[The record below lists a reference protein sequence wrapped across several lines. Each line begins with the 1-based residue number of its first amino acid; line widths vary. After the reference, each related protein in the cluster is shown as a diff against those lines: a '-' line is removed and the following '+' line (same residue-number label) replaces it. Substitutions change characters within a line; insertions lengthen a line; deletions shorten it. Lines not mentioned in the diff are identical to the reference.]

1 MASNIPVI
9 VQGNSFNLAIPLQIY
24 IIDDDQ
30 MELQDYTPDPTD
42 QISIQ
47 LKGSRRNY
55 TYTPTDVTDNVC
67 TIALGGYELAD
78 NYGVVVSVVKANG
91 QRLRS
96 FRTDQFFIV
105 ESSDDLTQDDIIQGL
120 EENVIYLNS
129 SIFVAGADGRGIES
143 IIKTSTSGLVDT
155 YTITYS
161 DATTST
167 FAVTNGAQGEPGATI
182 ESVEK
187 TATAGLVDTY
197 TITMTDGNTF
207 DFEVTN
213 GMNGVDLGLATIVDD
228 LTTGGATNVLSAEQG
243 KVLNEKVT
251 FGTIASWGSASG
263 TGTYLAKYGW
273 PVFKPLDVACKV
285 TKMYFKEDYTS
296 TLQSD
301 TAFEVYVAT
310 LNDAKT
316 TYTLTSKVTATLVAG
331 ESSVDLDIDLP
342 ANSSLVANFG
352 QSNQSNFIPNRGT
365 LSDDD
370 AYPQGYFNLNFIAVG
385 RTATAN
391 STYSKN
397 AWGVKFDY
405 LISSDIKP
413 FILEQSERIDALEDN
428 VDMREVT
435 YDRPTILLATGSSLT
450 DTHEAYNGGA
460 WLDMLNDMVD
470 VVIVNTGK
478 SGGSRQYSFQ
488 YLTQGSTIKH
498 DITNTVGNLR
508 PTYVMVFNTANMA
521 GSNAVGVGALPDL
534 EYGLNIV
541 RTIGGQLIMG
551 SELPMFHSG
560 AEFDQTYTSFCRKH
574 NILVSPYARLAEILR
589 SDSPYTGFNDGV
601 HEGYRGKSYALTH
614 YDLLK
619 ILPIRKSIKMY
630 AVRPDYQNGSPT
642 YSQLIYDNN
651 EERFV
656 KFHAIK
662 QGEGYFVGTKHVDNL
677 DSSDY
682 DTATGTSGG
691 TDGTLGEGSSFTSIL
706 QRGGAVTFN
715 NFALCEVILDRIN
728 CSKGEFKCVCS
739 ANPSA
744 VYIATN
750 KSSFATPMSE
760 WTLVEHTY
768 VTEGNFTWVKF
779 SINRS
784 GKDFQTYDKVR
795 ILICGSGNF
804 TVARPSFSNYDGD
817 LKPDIEPLRDY
828 HIRQYGAELLA
839 KTSCEDGW
847 TMGGNA
853 SVQSLPTEIANYS
866 GYNSVKSHIEL
877 ASDSDY
883 CTKSVAITQPCSKVA
898 VRVVANLFPK
908 IATSRTF
915 SQMTDAQKA
924 KYISTTPTITEF
936 GYNFG
941 TLRVSFGNGAVKEF
955 TMWPGWFEYYQ
966 EVDVAPTDTS
976 LTLKIERLLAKDG
989 ITTNSDFN
997 VFIHNVSV
1005 QKID

>member
-1 MASNIPVI
+1 MTALFIKKRSVSKARCE
-9 VQGNSFNLAIPLQIY
+9 GNA
-24 IIDDDQ
+24 
-30 MELQDYTPDPTD
+30 
-42 QISIQ
+42 
-47 LKGSRRNY
+47 
-55 TYTPTDVTDNVC
+55 
-67 TIALGGYELAD
+67 
-78 NYGVVVSVVKANG
+78 
-91 QRLRS
+91 
-96 FRTDQFFIV
+96 
-105 ESSDDLTQDDIIQGL
+105 
-120 EENVIYLNS
+120 
-129 SIFVAGADGRGIES
+129 
-143 IIKTSTSGLVDT
+143 
-155 YTITYS
+155 
-161 DATTST
+161 
-167 FAVTNGAQGEPGATI
+167 
-182 ESVEK
+182 
-187 TATAGLVDTY
+187 
-197 TITMTDGNTF
+197 
-207 DFEVTN
+207 
-213 GMNGVDLGLATIVDD
+213 
-228 LTTGGATNVLSAEQG
+228 LSAEMG
-243 KVLNEKVT
+243 KELNEKT
-251 FGTIASWGSASG
+251 SFAESFAWGGTTGETYSYG
-263 TGTYLAKYGW
+263 TLAW

-285 TKMYFKEDYTS
+285 TKMYVNETYAE
-296 TLQSD
+296 TLESD
-301 TAFEVYVAT
+301 TTISLYVAS
-310 LNDAKT
+310 LNEEKT
-316 TYTLTSKVTATLVAG
+316 AYTLTSKVTATLTAG

-342 ANSSLVANFG
+342 ANHSLFVKFG
-352 QSNQSNFIPNRGT
+352 AAATQKAFMLNRGT
-365 LSDDD
+365 LSADD
-370 AYPQGYFNLNFIAVG
+370 AYPQGSKNVDYIAVG
-385 RTATAN
+385 NTISTN
-391 STYSKN
+391 SQYSIRSW
-397 AWGVKFDY
+397 AVKFDY
-405 LISSDIKP
+405 QIGSDIKP
-413 FILEQSERIDALEDN
+413 FILAQSERIGALENN
-428 VDMREVT
+428 VDVREVT

-450 DTHEAYNGGA
+450 DTHEAYKGGA

-478 SGGSRQYSFQ
+478 SGHTRQQNFQ
-488 YLTQGSTIKH
+488 NLVSSYGLQH
-498 DITNTVGNLR
+498 DVNNTTGNLR
-508 PTYVMVFNTANMA
+508 PTYVMVSNTANMP
-521 GSNAVGVGALPDL
+521 GSDAVGVGALPDL

-551 SELPMFHSG
+551 SELAMYHSG

-574 NILVSPYARLAEILR
+574 NILVSPYARIGSLLR
-589 SDSPYTGFNDGV
+589 SDSPYTGFNNGV
-601 HEGYRGKSYALTH
+601 HEGYRGKSYALAH

-619 ILPIRKSIKMY
+619 ILPIRKSIKMF
-630 AVRPDYQNGSPT
+630 AVRPDYQGGSPT
-642 YSQLIYDNN
+642 YDQLIYDNN

-662 QGEGYFVGTKHVDNL
+662 QGEGRWQGTKHVDNI

-715 NFALCEVILDRIN
+715 NFALCEAILDRIN

-739 ANPSA
+739 VNPSA

-768 VTEGNFTWVKF
+768 ATEGNFTWVKF

-784 GKDFQTYDKVR
+784 GKDFQAYDKVR
-795 ILICGSGNF
+795 ILICGSGDF
-804 TVARPSFSNYDGD
+804 TIARPSFSGYDGD
-817 LKPDIEPLRDY
+817 LKPDTEPLRDY
-828 HIRQYGAELLA
+828 HIRQYGTELLA

-866 GYNSVKSHIEL
+866 GYNNVKSHIEL

-941 TLRVSFGNGAVKEF
+941 TLRVSLGGGAVKDF

-997 VFIHNVSV
+997 VFVHDVSV
-1005 QKID
+1005 QKIG

>member
-1 MASNIPVI
+1 MAEQVY
-9 VQGNSFNLAIPLQIY
+9 NSVHTGEQIDAAVAWLQIHA
-24 IIDDDQ
+24 Q
-30 MELQDYTPDPTD
+30 D
-42 QISIQ
+42 QICGGAVSGTTIETPENPTYWFAPA
-47 LKGSRRNY
+47 G
-55 TYTPTDVTDNVC
+55 TYTCGSQTI
-67 TIALGGYELAD
+67 TIASGNLG
-78 NYGVVVSVVKANG
+78 
-91 QRLRS
+91 
-96 FRTDQFFIV
+96 
-105 ESSDDLTQDDIIQGL
+105 IISYDGSQW
-120 EENVIYLNS
+120 S
-129 SIFVAGADGRGIES
+129 SISFYV
-143 IIKTSTSGLVDT
+143 
-155 YTITYS
+155 
-161 DATTST
+161 
-167 FAVTNGAQGEPGATI
+167 GATDI
-182 ESVEK
+182 V
-187 TATAGLVDTY
+187 
-197 TITMTDGNTF
+197 N
-207 DFEVTN
+207 DFSGGVTK
-213 GMNGVDLGLATIVDD
+213 A
-228 LTTGGATNVLSAEQG
+228 LSAEMG
-243 KVLNEKVT
+243 KELNEKVT
-251 FGTIASWGSASG
+251 FGTTASWGSASG
-263 TGTYLAKYGW
+263 TGTYLAQYGW

-285 TKMYFKEDYTS
+285 TKIYFREDYTS
-296 TLQSD
+296 SLQSD
-301 TAFEVYVAT
+301 TGFQLFVAE

-316 TYTLTSKVTATLVAG
+316 VYTLTSKVTATLVAG

-342 ANSSLVANFG
+342 ANSSLYANFG
-352 QSNQSNFIPNRGT
+352 QNIQSNFIPNRGT

-370 AYPQGYFNLNFIAVG
+370 AYPQGYFILNFIAVG
-385 RTATAN
+385 KTSTAN
-391 STYSKN
+391 STYSKR

-413 FILEQSERIDALEDN
+413 FVLAQSERIDALESN
-428 VDMREVT
+428 VDVREVT

-478 SGGSRQYSFQ
+478 SGASRQYNFQ
-488 YLTQGSTIKH
+488 YLTTGSTVKH
-498 DITNTVGNLR
+498 DTTNTIGNLR
-508 PTYVMVFNTANMA
+508 PTYVMVFNTSNMA
-521 GSNAVGVGALPDL
+521 GSDAVGVGALPDL

-551 SELPMFHSG
+551 SEVPMFHNG
-560 AEFDQTYTSFCRKH
+560 KEFDQTYTSFCRKH

-589 SDSPYTGFNDGV
+589 SDSPYTGFNSGV
-601 HEGYRGKSYALTH
+601 HEGYRGKSYALAH

-619 ILPIRKSIKMY
+619 ILPIKKSIKMY

-662 QGEGYFVGTKHVDNL
+662 QGEGYFVGTKHVDNI

-779 SINRS
+779 SINRT
-784 GKDFQTYDKVR
+784 GKDFQAFDKVR
-795 ILICGSGNF
+795 ILICGSGDF
-804 TVARPSFSNYDGD
+804 TIARPSFSGYDGD
-817 LKPDIEPLRDY
+817 LKPDLEPLRDY

-866 GYNSVKSHIEL
+866 GYNNVKSHIEL

-883 CTKSVAITQPCSKVA
+883 CTKAVAITQPCSKVA

-941 TLRVSFGNGAVKEF
+941 TLRVSLGNGAVKDF
-955 TMWPGWFEYYQ
+955 TMWPGWCEYYQ
-966 EVDVAPTDTS
+966 EVDVAPSDTS

-997 VFIHNVSV
+997 VFVHHVSV
-1005 QKID
+1005 RKIG

>member
-1 MASNIPVI
+1 M
-9 VQGNSFNLAIPLQIY
+9 
-24 IIDDDQ
+24 
-30 MELQDYTPDPTD
+30 
-42 QISIQ
+42 
-47 LKGSRRNY
+47 
-55 TYTPTDVTDNVC
+55 
-67 TIALGGYELAD
+67 
-78 NYGVVVSVVKANG
+78 
-91 QRLRS
+91 
-96 FRTDQFFIV
+96 
-105 ESSDDLTQDDIIQGL
+105 
-120 EENVIYLNS
+120 
-129 SIFVAGADGRGIES
+129 
-143 IIKTSTSGLVDT
+143 
-155 YTITYS
+155 
-161 DATTST
+161 
-167 FAVTNGAQGEPGATI
+167 
-182 ESVEK
+182 
-187 TATAGLVDTY
+187 
-197 TITMTDGNTF
+197 
-207 DFEVTN
+207 
-213 GMNGVDLGLATIVDD
+213 
-228 LTTGGATNVLSAEQG
+228 G

-251 FGTIASWGSASG
+251 FGTTASWGSASG
-263 TGTYLAKYGW
+263 TGTYLAQYGW

-296 TLQSD
+296 TLQSN
-301 TAFEVYVAT
+301 TTFTLFVAT

-316 TYTLTSKVTATLVAG
+316 VYTLTSSVSATLVAG

-352 QSNQSNFIPNRGT
+352 QSNQSNFIPNNGT

-391 STYSKN
+391 STYSKRS
-397 AWGVKFDY
+397 WGVKFDY

-413 FILEQSERIDALEDN
+413 FILAQSERIGALEDN
-428 VDMREVT
+428 VDVREVT

-470 VVIVNTGK
+470 VVIVNAGK
-478 SGGSRQYSFQ
+478 SGASRQYNFQ
-488 YLTQGSTIKH
+488 HLVSSSTIQH
-498 DITNTVGNLR
+498 DDYNTVGNLK

-521 GSNAVGVGALPDL
+521 DDNAVGVGALPDL

-551 SELPMFHSG
+551 SEVPMFHSG
-560 AEFDQTYTSFCRKH
+560 KEFDQTYTSFCRKH
-574 NILVSPYARLAEILR
+574 NILVSPYARLAGILR
-589 SDSPYTGFNDGV
+589 SDSPYTGFNSGV

-619 ILPIRKSIKMY
+619 ILPIKKSIKMY
-630 AVRPDYQNGSPT
+630 AVRPDYQGGSPT
-642 YSQLIYDNN
+642 YAQLIYDNN

-662 QGEGYFVGTKHVDNL
+662 QGEGSWVGTKHADNL

-691 TDGTLGEGSSFTSIL
+691 TDGTLGYGSSFTSKL
-706 QRGGAVTFN
+706 QRGVAVTFSD
-715 NFALCEVILDRIN
+715 FALCEVILDRIN

-784 GKDFQTYDKVR
+784 GKDFQAYDKVR
-795 ILICGSGNF
+795 ILICGSGDF
-804 TVARPSFSNYDGD
+804 TIARPSFSGYDGD
-817 LKPDIEPLRDY
+817 LKPDLEPLRDY

-877 ASDSDY
+877 ESDSDY
-883 CTKSVAITQPCSKVA
+883 CTKAVAITQPCSKVA

-915 SQMTDAQKA
+915 SQMTSAELD
-924 KYISTTPTITEF
+924 KYISDTPTITEF

-941 TLRVSFGNGAVKEF
+941 TLRVSLGNGSVKDF
-955 TMWPGWFEYYQ
+955 TMWPGWCEYYQ

-976 LTLKIERLLAKDG
+976 LTLKIERLLAKVG

-997 VFIHNVSV
+997 VFIHDVSV
-1005 QKID
+1005 QKIG

>member
-1 MASNIPVI
+1 M
-9 VQGNSFNLAIPLQIY
+9 
-24 IIDDDQ
+24 
-30 MELQDYTPDPTD
+30 
-42 QISIQ
+42 
-47 LKGSRRNY
+47 RN
-55 TYTPTDVTDNVC
+55 
-67 TIALGGYELAD
+67 A
-78 NYGVVVSVVKANG
+78 
-91 QRLRS
+91 
-96 FRTDQFFIV
+96 
-105 ESSDDLTQDDIIQGL
+105 
-120 EENVIYLNS
+120 
-129 SIFVAGADGRGIES
+129 
-143 IIKTSTSGLVDT
+143 
-155 YTITYS
+155 
-161 DATTST
+161 
-167 FAVTNGAQGEPGATI
+167 
-182 ESVEK
+182 
-187 TATAGLVDTY
+187 
-197 TITMTDGNTF
+197 
-207 DFEVTN
+207 
-213 GMNGVDLGLATIVDD
+213 
-228 LTTGGATNVLSAEQG
+228 LSAEMG
-243 KVLNEKVT
+243 KELNEKMS
-251 FGTIASWGSASG
+251 FAEEFSWGGTTGSSATLG
-263 TGTYLAKYGW
+263 QYAW
-273 PVFKPLDVACKV
+273 PVFRPLDKACKV
-285 TKMYFKEDYTS
+285 TKMYVNEAYAQ

-301 TAFEVYVAT
+301 TNFGLYVAE
-310 LNDAKT
+310 LNEAKT
-316 TYTLTSKVTATLVAG
+316 VYTLTSKVVATLAVG
-331 ESSVDLDIDLP
+331 ESSIDLDIDLP
-342 ANSSLVANFG
+342 ANSSLFVV
-352 QSNQSNFIPNRGT
+352 STNQSNFMLNRGT

-370 AYPQGYFNLNFIAVG
+370 AYPQAYASTAFIAVG
-385 RTATAN
+385 KTYTAN
-391 STYSKN
+391 SSYSRYGW
-397 AWGVKFDY
+397 AIEFDY
-405 LISSDIKP
+405 EISSDIKP
-413 FILEQSERIDALEDN
+413 FILAQSERIDALESN
-428 VDMREVT
+428 VDVREVT
-435 YDRPTILLATGSSLT
+435 FDRPTILLATGSSLT
-450 DTHEAYNGGA
+450 DTHESYNGGA

-478 SGGSRQYSFQ
+478 SGHTRQQNFQ
-488 YLTQGSTIKH
+488 NLTSSHTITH
-498 DITNTVGNLR
+498 DDSNTVGNLR

-521 GSNAVGVGALPDL
+521 GDNAVGVGALPDL

-551 SELPMFHSG
+551 SELPMFHNG

-574 NILVSPYARLAEILR
+574 NILVSPYARIANLLR
-589 SDSPYTGFNDGV
+589 SDSPYTGFNNGV
-601 HEGYRGKSYALTH
+601 HEGFRGKSYALAH

-619 ILPIRKSIKMY
+619 ILPIKKSIKMF
-630 AVRPDYQNGSPT
+630 AVRPDYQGGSPT
-642 YSQLIYDNN
+642 YDQLIYDNN

-662 QGEGYFVGTKHVDNL
+662 QGEGSWKGTKHIDNL
-677 DSSDY
+677 DSSNY
-682 DTATGTSGG
+682 DTATGTSDGQ
-691 TDGTLGEGSSFTSIL
+691 DGTLGYGSSFTSKL
-706 QRGGAVTFN
+706 QRGVAVTFN
-715 NFALCEVILDRIN
+715 KYALCEVILDRIN
-728 CSKGEFKCVCS
+728 CSMGEFKCVCS

-828 HIRQYGAELLA
+828 HIRQYGEELLA

-883 CTKSVAITQPCSKVA
+883 CTKAVAITQPCSKVA

-941 TLRVSFGNGAVKEF
+941 TLRVSLGGGAVKDF

-989 ITTNSDFN
+989 ITTNSGFN
-997 VFIHNVSV
+997 VFVHDVSV
-1005 QKID
+1005 QKIG

>member
-1 MASNIPVI
+1 MANKTVYPF
-9 VQGNSFNLAIPLQIY
+9 G
-24 IIDDDQ
+24 
-30 MELQDYTPDPTD
+30 TGG
-42 QISIQ
+42 Q
-47 LKGSRRNY
+47 L
-55 TYTPTDVTDNVC
+55 P
-67 TIALGGYELAD
+67 
-78 NYGVVVSVVKANG
+78 
-91 QRLRS
+91 
-96 FRTDQFFIV
+96 
-105 ESSDDLTQDDIIQGL
+105 
-120 EENVIYLNS
+120 S
-129 SIFVAGADGRGIES
+129 SIGI
-143 IIKTSTSGLVDT
+143 I
-155 YTITYS
+155 
-161 DATTST
+161 
-167 FAVTNGAQGEPGATI
+167 N
-182 ESVEK
+182 
-187 TATAGLVDTY
+187 
-197 TITMTDGNTF
+197 
-207 DFEVTN
+207 
-213 GMNGVDLGLATIVDD
+213 D
-228 LTTGGATNVLSAEQG
+228 LTTGGANKALSAEQG

-251 FGTIASWGSASG
+251 FGTTASWGNTNG
-263 TGTYLAKYGW
+263 TSTYLADYVW
-273 PVFKPLDVACKV
+273 PLFKPLDVACKV
-285 TKMYFKEDYTS
+285 TKIYFSETYAS

-301 TAFEVYVAT
+301 TAFELYVAT
-310 LNDAKT
+310 LNEAKT
-316 TYTLTSKVTATLVAG
+316 VYTITSKVNATLVAG

-342 ANSSLVANFG
+342 ANSSLYVKIGGANLK
-352 QSNQSNFIPNRGT
+352 SFIPTRSS

-370 AYPQGYFNLNFIAVG
+370 AYPQMYGNRSFIKVG
-385 RTATAN
+385 ATYTVN
-391 STYSKN
+391 STYSKQGHS
-397 AWGVKFDY
+397 AKFDY
-405 LISSDIKP
+405 LISSDTKP
-413 FILEQSERIDALEDN
+413 FIIAQSERIDALENN
-428 VDMREVT
+428 VDVREVT

-450 DTHEAYNGGA
+450 DTHEAYKGGA

-478 SGGSRQYSFQ
+478 SGASRQNNFQ
-488 YLTQGSTIKH
+488 GLVPNGGISHDSGNTIGK
-498 DITNTVGNLR
+498 LR

-521 GSNAVGVGALPDL
+521 GDNAVGVGALPDL

-551 SELPMFHSG
+551 SELAMFHSG
-560 AEFDQTYTSFCRKH
+560 KEFDQTYTSFCRKH
-574 NILVSPYARLAEILR
+574 NLLVSPYCRIASKLI
-589 SDSPYTGFNDGV
+589 SDSPYTGFNNGV
-601 HEGYRGKSYALTH
+601 HEGYRGKSYALAH

-630 AVRPDYQNGSPT
+630 AVRPDYQGGSPT
-642 YSQLIYDNN
+642 YDQLIYDNN

-662 QGEGYFVGTKHVDNL
+662 QGEGSWVGTKHVDNI
-677 DSSDY
+677 DSSNY

-760 WTLVEHTY
+760 WALVEHAY
-768 VTEGNFTWVKF
+768 VTEGNFTWVKL

-784 GKDFQTYDKVR
+784 GKDFQAYDKVR
-795 ILICGSGNF
+795 ILICGSGDF
-804 TVARPSFSNYDGD
+804 TIARPSFSGYDGD
-817 LKPDIEPLRDY
+817 LKPDLEPLRDY

-866 GYNSVKSHIEL
+866 GYNNVKSHIEL

-924 KYISTTPTITEF
+924 KYISTTPTITEY

-941 TLRVSFGNGAVKEF
+941 TLRVSLGGGAVKDF

-976 LTLKIERLLAKDG
+976 LTLKIERSLAKDG

-997 VFIHNVSV
+997 VFVHDVSV
-1005 QKID
+1005 QKIG

>member
-1 MASNIPVI
+1 MQGNYEQLKAAIAAVIKTNGNNEITGALMQQVLQSIVSQIGQNGTFAGIATPATNPGTPDQNVFYLASESGVYPNFAGYTLEAGHIAVFANDSGAWTASSIEVGSSVI
-9 VQGNSFNLAIPLQIY
+9 GGFVALDSIADLPESPSDPHIGYIIGTHLYVYVGTGGDTADGKYKDCGEFRGPAGEKGEKGDTGATGATGATGPQGPKGDKGDKGDQGNSGYTGAAGELEVVNNL
-24 IIDDDQ
+24 
-30 MELQDYTPDPTD
+30 TD
-42 QISIQ
+42 
-47 LKGSRRNY
+47 
-55 TYTPTDVTDNVC
+55 
-67 TIALGGYELAD
+67 
-78 NYGVVVSVVKANG
+78 
-91 QRLRS
+91 
-96 FRTDQFFIV
+96 
-105 ESSDDLTQDDIIQGL
+105 
-120 EENVIYLNS
+120 
-129 SIFVAGADGRGIES
+129 
-143 IIKTSTSGLVDT
+143 
-155 YTITYS
+155 
-161 DATTST
+161 
-167 FAVTNGAQGEPGATI
+167 
-182 ESVEK
+182 
-187 TATAGLVDTY
+187 
-197 TITMTDGNTF
+197 
-207 DFEVTN
+207 
-213 GMNGVDLGLATIVDD
+213 
-228 LTTGGATNVLSAEQG
+228 GGATSALSAEQG
-243 KVLNEKVT
+243 KVLNEKT
-251 FGTIASWGSASG
+251 SFAESFAWGNTNGTS
-263 TGTYLAKYGW
+263 TYLADYVW
-273 PVFKPLDVACKV
+273 PLFKPLDVACKV
-285 TKMYFKEDYTS
+285 TKIYFSETYAS

-301 TAFEVYVAT
+301 TSFELYVAT
-310 LNDAKT
+310 LNEAKT
-316 TYTLTSKVTATLVAG
+316 VYTITSKVNATLVAG
-331 ESSVDLDIDLP
+331 ESSADLDIDLP
-342 ANSSLVANFG
+342 ANSSLYVKIGGENLK
-352 QSNQSNFIPNRGT
+352 SFIPTRSS

-370 AYPQGYFNLNFIAVG
+370 AYPQMFGNRVFIKVG
-385 RTATAN
+385 STYTVN
-391 STYSKN
+391 STYSKQGHS
-397 AWGVKFDY
+397 AKFDY

-413 FILEQSERIDALEDN
+413 FILAQSQRIDALENN
-428 VDMREVT
+428 VDVREVA
-435 YDRPTILLATGSSLT
+435 YDRPTILLATGSSFT
-450 DTHEAYNGGA
+450 DTHEAYKGGA

-470 VVIVNTGK
+470 VVIVNTGM
-478 SGGSRQYSFQ
+478 SGASRQYNFQ
-488 YLTQGSTIKH
+488 YLTTGSTVKH
-498 DITNTVGNLR
+498 DTTNTIGNLR

-521 GSNAVGVGALPDL
+521 GDNAVGVGALLDL

-551 SELPMFHSG
+551 SELSMYHSG
-560 AEFDQTYTSFCRKH
+560 REFDQTYTSFCRKH
-574 NILVSPYARLAEILR
+574 NLLVSPYCHIVSKLI
-589 SDSPYTGFNDGV
+589 SDSPYTGFTNGV
-601 HEGYRGKSYALTH
+601 HEGYRGKSYALAH

-619 ILPIRKSIKMY
+619 ILPIRKSIKMF
-630 AVRPDYQNGSPT
+630 AVRPDYQGGSPT
-642 YSQLIYDNN
+642 YDQLIYDNN

-662 QGEGYFVGTKHVDNL
+662 QGEGSWVGTKHVDNI
-677 DSSDY
+677 DSSNY

-784 GKDFQTYDKVR
+784 GKDFQAYDKVR
-795 ILICGSGNF
+795 ILICGSGDF
-804 TVARPSFSNYDGD
+804 TIARPSFSGYDGD
-817 LKPDIEPLRDY
+817 LKPDTEPLRDY

-866 GYNSVKSHIEL
+866 GYNNVKSHIEL

-924 KYISTTPTITEF
+924 KYISTTPTITEY

-941 TLRVSFGNGAVKEF
+941 TLRVSLGGGAVKDF

-976 LTLKIERLLAKDG
+976 LTLKIERSLAKDG

-997 VFIHNVSV
+997 VFIHDVSV
-1005 QKID
+1005 QKIG